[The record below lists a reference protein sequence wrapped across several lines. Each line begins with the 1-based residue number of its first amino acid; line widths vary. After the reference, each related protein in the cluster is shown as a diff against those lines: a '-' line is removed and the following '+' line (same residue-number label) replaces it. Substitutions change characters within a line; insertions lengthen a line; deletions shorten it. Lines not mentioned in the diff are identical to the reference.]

1 MNPVE
6 MNYQER
12 MQNAKAVFDVLLPGC
27 RYVGPRL
34 ALIGDA
40 AHAVHP
46 LAGQGVNLGLGDAAA
61 LAAALAFAR
70 KVGQDVGDISL
81 LQSRYES
88 QQQKANLGMMT
99 ALELLWRG
107 FGVQQGLAGAV
118 RSAGLGVVNSLGPL
132 KNGIMKYAMG
142 VSRTLP

>member
-1 MNPVE
+1 MGSQHVDENVCS
-6 MNYQER
+6 
-12 MQNAKAVFDVLLPGC
+12 ASCC

-61 LAAALAFAR
+61 LAQTLAFAR
-70 KVGQDVGDISL
+70 KVGQDVGDVGL
-81 LQSRYES
+81 LQARYES
-88 QQQKANLGMMT
+88 QQQRVNLGMMT
-99 ALELLWRG
+99 ALEVLWRG
-107 FGVQQGLAGAV
+107 FGVQQGLVGAV
-118 RSAGLGVVNSLGPL
+118 RSAGLGALNSLGPL

-142 VSRTLP
+142 LSSNLP